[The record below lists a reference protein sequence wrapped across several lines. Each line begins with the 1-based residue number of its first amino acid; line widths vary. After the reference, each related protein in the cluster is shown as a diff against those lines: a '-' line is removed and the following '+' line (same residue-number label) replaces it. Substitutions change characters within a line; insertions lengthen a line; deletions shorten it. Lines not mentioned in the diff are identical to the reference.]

1 MGPWTSQTVAV
12 VAGEAH
18 DDQNCD
24 EAHGEQHRDEDLD
37 EILQNMKIPIQSDP
51 PPNGQSA

>member
-1 MGPWTSQTVAV
+1 MGPGTSQTVAV

-37 EILQNMKIPIQSDP
+37 EILQELEAPIQRAP
-51 PPNGQSA
+51 PPTGE